1 MGNQQGNS
9 QKLYLAE
16 RICTRQGAKICL
28 YRNGEAFWSTGK
40 TGAGLVFGSEN
51 DRIPEVYFPPPSI
64 KENTAMANAETVKP
78 LTKTE
83 IIANIVAAT
92 ELPKKDVTAV
102 FEALTEEI
110 KKSFGKKGAKTFVLP
125 GLLKIDLKQVKA
137 QPAKKG
143 LKNSL
148 TGAIYD
154 RPAKPAHKKIRVRAL
169 KALKELV

>member
-1 MGNQQGNS
+1 M
-9 QKLYLAE
+9 
-16 RICTRQGAKICL
+16 AK
-28 YRNGEAFWSTGK
+28 
-40 TGAGLVFGSEN
+40 
-51 DRIPEVYFPPPSI
+51 
-64 KENTAMANAETVKP
+64 AETAKP

-102 FEALTEEI
+102 LDALTEEI
-110 KKSFGKKGAKTFVLP
+110 KKSFGKKGAKAFVLP
-125 GLLKIDLKQVKA
+125 GLIKVDLKQVKA

-148 TGAIYD
+148 TGETYD